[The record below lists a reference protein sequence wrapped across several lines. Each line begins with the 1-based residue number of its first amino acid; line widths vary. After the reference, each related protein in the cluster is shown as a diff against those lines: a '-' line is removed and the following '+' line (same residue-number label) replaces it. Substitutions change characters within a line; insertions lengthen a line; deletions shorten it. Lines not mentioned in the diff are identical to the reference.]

1 MSRDYTLIRIDRTWS
16 DNNGTI
22 PKKGGRVAMFN
33 DNNLNYSDISQK
45 KHLNTSTINIIARGK
60 IPPVCPCRPCF
71 PRFRR

>member
-22 PKKGGRVAMFN
+22 PKKGGRVAMFY

-45 KHLNTSTINIIARGK
+45 NT
-60 IPPVCPCRPCF
+60 
-71 PRFRR
+71 